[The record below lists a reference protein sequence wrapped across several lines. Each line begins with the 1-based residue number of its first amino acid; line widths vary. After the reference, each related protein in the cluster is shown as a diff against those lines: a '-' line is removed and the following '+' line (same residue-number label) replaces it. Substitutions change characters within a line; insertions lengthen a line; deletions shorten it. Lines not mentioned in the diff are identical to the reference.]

1 MSKTALFIKHRA
13 LPGKRDEVRRV
24 WEKYLRPSIIT
35 NMAHETYVY
44 CYDDGDPD
52 TICVFQLYASHASS
66 QEFLKAPWY
75 AAYLKEVTPLLAG
88 EPEIRTATPVWAK
101 GAFI

>member
-1 MSKTALFIKHRA
+1 MSKTALFIKQQA

-24 WEKYLRPSIIT
+24 WEKYLRPSIISNT
-35 NMAHETYVY
+35 AHETYVY
-44 CYDDGDPD
+44 CYDDDDPD
-52 TICVFQLYASHASS
+52 TICVFQLYASQVSS

-75 AAYLKEVTPLLAG
+75 AAYRKEVAPFLAG